1 MLLHSDDPS
10 LPPPLSLPHTHI
22 HGHFQLLFIL
32 GLYMFYSFGMTLRS
46 KHDSNYFQI
55 KHMRLTTSHLRGAVN
70 GNSSLAAPL
79 SSSAV
84 SSAGVQSLGV
94 VYQGCP
100 VESPRQEFS
109 KGSSHYVS
117 FAKQVR
123 ATGYSFRTLALPDT
137 QHLDA
142 VGFTVAVC
150 TTKTNGSP
158 LECPDEHWTNV
169 SSSRCLWTIYGLTC
183 INVKDGIYNT
193 SASRDFEHIIPLT
206 PSHTH
211 TYNLLAHPF
220 YIIVGSWGAVALALS
235 GRHDAARRFS
245 GLFCF
250 VLNGLVNGASHAFE
264 LYLSD
269 RKILSMVYPIVVQSI
284 NGLFLGLLILFAEG
298 HLINTPAVPLFLTA
312 DLGCFLLDLL
322 VVYKGNEYLT
332 WMHLLSGW
340 WAEPICMMNLWIVIT
355 FSRFYILRLARKD
368 IQKDIKLYR
377 IVWEDISRAMGES
390 ESAATDGR
398 TQHDD
403 THVHTC
409 TQLQLLSKTVLTI
422 SECIS
427 QQRLI
432 ATHSVSVSR
441 SVRQSYTCRHS
452 RGGEGSQ
459 EGGKD
464 TDRGSQNEEIVDPF
478 RLPMSNSG
486 RMGSVGGVRS
496 SAWCGLTFFFKEH
509 RSSYSLQDTS
519 PHQVC
524 VCVCVRVCVC
534 ACVCV
539 CLVWC
544 LVGVSPRDLCVL
556 SDMFQ

>member
-1 MLLHSDDPS
+1 
-10 LPPPLSLPHTHI
+10 
-22 HGHFQLLFIL
+22 
-32 GLYMFYSFGMTLRS
+32 
-46 KHDSNYFQI
+46 
-55 KHMRLTTSHLRGAVN
+55 MRLTTSHLRGAVS

-100 VESPRQEFS
+100 VESARQEIS

-183 INVKDGIYNT
+183 INVKDGLYDT

-206 PSHTH
+206 PSPTH

-220 YIIVGSWGAVALALS
+220 YVIVGSWGAVALALS
-235 GRHDAARRFS
+235 GRHHAARRFS

-264 LYLSD
+264 MYLND
-269 RKILSMVYPIVVQSI
+269 RNTLSMIYPIVVQSI

-298 HLINTPAVPLFLTA
+298 HLINTLAVPLSLTA

-368 IQKDIKLYR
+368 IQKDIQQYQ

-403 THVHTC
+403 AHVHTC

-422 SECIS
+422 SERIS

-432 ATHSVSVSR
+432 ATHSVSR

-452 RGGEGSQ
+452 RGGEVSQ

-478 RLPMSNSG
+478 RLPMSDSG

-496 SAWCGLTFFFKEH
+496 SAWCSLTFFFKEH
-509 RSSYSLQDTS
+509 RSCYSLQDTS
-519 PHQVC
+519 PHQ
-524 VCVCVRVCVC
+524 VC